1 MISRILNRSRDH
13 LFLQFIILL
22 LVVSVVYIYLN
33 HLQLTYK
40 TAQWSGERCLS
51 ELASVKYQ
59 LSVVTEYKNRIDKML
74 MESQRA
80 HESDKE
86 RFKDIMESCV
96 AMKQQSTI
104 CQSQFEDLQT
114 ECKKVREDYDKVISD
129 NAKLKTAR

>member
-1 MISRILNRSRDH
+1 M
-13 LFLQFIILL
+13 FLGIR
-22 LVVSVVYIYLN
+22 YYLAG
-33 HLQLTYK
+33 LT
-40 TAQWSGERCLS
+40 
-51 ELASVKYQ
+51 
-59 LSVVTEYKNRIDKML
+59 VVTEYKNRIDKML